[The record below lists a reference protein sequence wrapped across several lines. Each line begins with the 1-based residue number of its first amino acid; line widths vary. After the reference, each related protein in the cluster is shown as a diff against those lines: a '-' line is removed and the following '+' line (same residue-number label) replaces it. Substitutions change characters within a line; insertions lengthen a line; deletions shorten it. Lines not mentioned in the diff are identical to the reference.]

1 MFTKVARLL
10 RRRDARPP
18 DGAEMDRLERERL
31 TAEYTGS
38 FVKNRGPEY
47 GISTKSQTKA
57 Q

>member
-1 MFTKVARLL
+1 MFTKLARLL
-10 RRRDARPP
+10 RRRDTGPP
-18 DGAEMDRLERERL
+18 DEAETDRLERERL

-47 GISTKSQTKA
+47 GISTTSQTKP